1 MNNNTGQPRQHKR
14 TEEKKETSTN
24 ITATDHHIHEQ
35 KVVRGVRIY
44 AEAKTRSDEDLQIF

>member
-14 TEEKKETSTN
+14 TEEKKETTTN

-35 KVVRGVRIY
+35 TVVRGVRIY